1 MKSKNII
8 KIVTGTIIA
17 TTIIS
22 PVVPV
27 IQNISVLADTTNSNS
42 SNSNTHT
49 LNSAY
54 VVYGSGVS
62 SDIYSSLNDVLQTD
76 SSFKTMTATAD
87 AYRKYINNN
96 SNTTNAAMI
105 SSVAIAPGDQGL
117 ELKLI

>member
-42 SNSNTHT
+42 SNSYTH
-49 LNSAY
+49 SKFC
-54 VVYGSGVS
+54 
-62 SDIYSSLNDVLQTD
+62 IRSLRVWSLIRYLLK
-76 SSFKTMTATAD
+76 FK
-87 AYRKYINNN
+87 
-96 SNTTNAAMI
+96 
-105 SSVAIAPGDQGL
+105 
-117 ELKLI
+117 